1 MKYYLTFFIGL
12 AIGLSFLFIRP
23 PEIVEKVKTEW
34 KRETVVLPTKIDT
47 VYKFIERVKV
57 EKDTVTI
64 TQVDTV
70 VITDT
75 IQTVISTL
83 IYDPQE
89 FTIKAKVFSLAPV
102 DSAKFTYRMKEEY
115 INSVIQ
121 KYSVKP
127 EPEWYKYA
135 YFGAGVLTTGIIV
148 YLVK

>member
-1 MKYYLTFFIGL
+1 M
-12 AIGLSFLFIRP
+12 
-23 PEIVEKVKTEW
+23 EKVKTEW
-34 KRETVVLPTKIDT
+34 RKETVVLPAKIDT
-47 VYKFIERVKV
+47 VYKFIERVKI

>member
-23 PEIVEKVKTEW
+23 PEIIEKVKTEW
-34 KRETVVLPTKIDT
+34 KKETVVLPSKIDT
-47 VYKFIERVKV
+47 VYKFVERVKI

-70 VITDT
+70 VIIDT

-83 IYDPQE
+83 MFDPEE
-89 FTIKAKVFSLAPV
+89 FIIKAKVFSLSPV

-127 EPEWYKYA
+127 DPEWYKYA
-135 YFGAGVLTTGIIV
+135 YFGAGAIFTGTIFYLT
-148 YLVK
+148 K